1 MLVVHKGTL
10 CSASQHQPQEGDY
23 SPHKIALREQEVTHQ
38 KQHHFLAMFICLHHK
53 GIEITWY
60 CMSTA
65 LLTIYVHKT
74 DDATLCNPAWLI
86 STIGISFGE

>member
-1 MLVVHKGTL
+1 MMVLNYVHFRYRYVDDISLIVLK
-10 CSASQHQPQEGDY
+10 
-23 SPHKIALREQEVTHQ
+23 R
-38 KQHHFLAMFICLHHK
+38 HHFLAMFICLHHK

-65 LLTIYVHKT
+65 HLTIYVHKT
-74 DDATLCNPAWLI
+74 DDVTLCNPAWLI